1 MNTLWLT
8 LIAVGILT
16 FATRASFIFLIEKW
30 QPPAL
35 FQRGLRFVPLAVLS
49 AIIVP
54 EVLLRNGQ
62 LTWLPEPSRLLGGL
76 AAGFIAWRTRNVF
89 LTIAIGMLV
98 FYLVRFL

>member
-1 MNTLWLT
+1 MNVLWLP
-8 LIAVGILT
+8 LIAVGLLT
-16 FATRASFIFLIEKW
+16 FATRASFIFLIERW

-49 AIIVP
+49 AIILP

-76 AAGFIAWRTRNVF
+76 TAGLVAWRTKNVF
-89 LTIAIGMLV
+89 LTILVGMLV